1 MRSRDL
7 NRSIEGA
14 YPSPFAWRQGRHL
27 QLAGFSAQR
36 GQTLVELIMTV
47 TLLAVAALAY
57 TQLQAGASGSGVDS
71 RLISVASHL
80 AEATIDTQRHFTR
93 LEAEPDSVMPAY
105 EEIVDG
111 EVDTTM
117 AGVEFVI
124 VQQVDDYY
132 WDRASGRFSTSKPA
146 GAIHSDFKR
155 LAVTVSWDDPLEYAI
170 DVAQQMDG
178 EPGGGSIT
186 LTTIILSSA
195 NTARRL
201 AMIDDR

>member
-1 MRSRDL
+1 
-7 NRSIEGA
+7 
-14 YPSPFAWRQGRHL
+14 
-27 QLAGFSAQR
+27 
-36 GQTLVELIMTV
+36 MTV
-47 TLLAVAALAY
+47 ALLAVAALTY

-117 AGVEFVI
+117 AGVEFMI

-132 WDRASGRFSTSKPA
+132 WDRASGRFSTTAPA
-146 GAIHSDFKR
+146 RAAHSDFKR
-155 LAVTVSWDDPLEYAI
+155 LAVTVSWDDPRGYAI
-170 DVAQQMDG
+170 DVAQQSDAN
-178 EPGGGSIT
+178 PGSGSIT
-186 LTTIILSSA
+186 LSTIILSSSRA
-195 NTARRL
+195 AQRL
-201 AMIDDR
+201 AIRVD

>member
-14 YPSPFAWRQGRHL
+14 YPSPFAWRRGRHF
-27 QLAGFSAQR
+27 QLADLSAQR

-47 TLLAVAALAY
+47 ALLAVAALTY

-117 AGVEFVI
+117 AGVEFMI

-132 WDRASGRFSTSKPA
+132 WDRASGRFSTTAPA
-146 GAIHSDFKR
+146 RAAHSDFKR
-155 LAVTVSWDDPLEYAI
+155 LAVTVSWDDPRGYAI
-170 DVAQQMDG
+170 DVAQQSDAN
-178 EPGGGSIT
+178 PGSGSIT
-186 LTTIILSSA
+186 LSTIILSSSRA
-195 NTARRL
+195 AQRL
-201 AMIDDR
+201 AIRVD